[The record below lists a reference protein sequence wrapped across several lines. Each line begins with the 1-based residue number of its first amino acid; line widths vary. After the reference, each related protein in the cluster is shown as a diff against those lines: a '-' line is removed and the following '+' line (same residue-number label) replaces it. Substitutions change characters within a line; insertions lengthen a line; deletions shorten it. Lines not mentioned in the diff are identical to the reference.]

1 VDVQSTA
8 NVVVALAS
16 VGSLIAVAVQL
27 RSLAKQTKEAARQTE
42 LATRQTEEVAR
53 QTEEVAKQSKA
64 TSEATTAS
72 FSFAATAAL
81 LTVDQFMADRPAI
94 RRALY
99 GRITAGPGDDDDAQ
113 RVDAAV
119 EMLVDMYEG
128 VMVNRKLL
136 TKDLLDGWLAYIQA
150 VMKTP
155 GARRFWL
162 ANRDWYGIDVQEAID
177 PVVPLVEAPTREA
190 GDHPLPAQPP
200 ESPLDGHVHI
210 RTAG

>member
-1 VDVQSTA
+1 VDVQATA

-64 TSEATTAS
+64 TSEATIAS
-72 FSFAATAAL
+72 FTFATTAAL
-81 LTVDQFMADRPAI
+81 LTVDQFLADRPI
-94 RRALY
+94 LRRAVY
-99 GRITAGPGDDDDAQ
+99 GPIATRSSDDDDAQ

-136 TKDLLDGWLAYIQA
+136 TKDLLDGWLAYIQEI
-150 VMKTP
+150 MKTP
-155 GARRFWL
+155 SARRFWL
-162 ANRDWYGIDVQEAID
+162 ANRDWYGSDVRDAID
-177 PVVPLVEAPTREA
+177 PVVPRGEAPIPQTGDDALPGQRRPVPPAEA
-190 GDHPLPAQPP
+190 
-200 ESPLDGHVHI
+200 
-210 RTAG
+210 